1 MWPVAKFRFQRSNR
15 QHCFQRQLV
24 KICFFH
30 FPLVRARPPRAR
42 PSQQKGAVTVVE
54 KIQRLVNSA
63 AFQRFILAM
72 IVISGILVGFETYP
86 AFGDGTPAGNVINLV
101 QNVILWIFVAEIV
114 LKIAACG
121 SRPWN
126 YFRQGWNLFDFAIVV
141 VCFLPLRDARF
152 ATVFRLARLL
162 RTLRMVTILPRLQV
176 LVGALL
182 KSIPSLG
189 YIGILLGLHFY
200 VYACAGTFLFG
211 QNDPQRFGSL
221 HETALTLFQVLTLEG
236 WNDVLATQYNGSDAE
251 YPDSWKAI
259 WEAKRPG
266 YRQSLGQPIAAAIY
280 FVTFILLGTMIM
292 LNLFTGVIIT
302 SMEEAQV
309 ERAEEVRE
317 EHMKEKGFLTL
328 HDELS
333 LLATQLNRI
342 KERIKGLD
350 VKEVARER
358 EVEEAAT

>member
-1 MWPVAKFRFQRSNR
+1 M
-15 QHCFQRQLV
+15 
-24 KICFFH
+24 
-30 FPLVRARPPRAR
+30 
-42 PSQQKGAVTVVE
+42 VE
-54 KIQRLVNSA
+54 KLKKFTSSEGFN
-63 AFQRFILAM
+63 RFILAA

-86 AFGDGTPAGNVINLV
+86 AFSDTTPIGKVINVV
-101 QNVILWIFVAEIV
+101 QNVILFIFVGEIV

-121 SRPWN
+121 NRPWE
-126 YFRQGWNLFDFAIVV
+126 YFMRGWNLFDFTIVV
-141 VCFLPLRDARF
+141 VCFLPLGGQY

-162 RTLRMVTILPRLQV
+162 RSLRMVTILPRLQV

-211 QNDPQRFGSL
+211 KNDPVRFGSL
-221 HETALTLFQVLTLEG
+221 HETTLTLFQVLTLEG
-236 WNDVLATQYNGSDAE
+236 WNDILKTQYVGSDEMYSDA
-251 YPDSWKAI
+251 DKAKTADRRVS
-259 WEAKRPG
+259 EA
-266 YRQSLGQPIAAAIY
+266 QPIKSSIY

-292 LNLFTGVIIT
+292 LNLFTGVIIG
-302 SMEEAQV
+302 SMEEAQE

-333 LLATQLNRI
+333 LLGKQLQDLSSRLKGIEI
-342 KERIKGLD
+342 KEERR
-350 VKEVARER
+350 EER
-358 EVEEAAT
+358 EAETADV